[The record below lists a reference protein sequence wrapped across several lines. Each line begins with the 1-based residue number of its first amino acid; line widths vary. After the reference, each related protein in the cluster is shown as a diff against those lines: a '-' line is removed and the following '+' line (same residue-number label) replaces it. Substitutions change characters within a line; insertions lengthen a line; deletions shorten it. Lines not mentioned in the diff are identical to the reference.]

1 MKIAWLY
8 QVDKQKKLD
17 CILTLYTIQV
27 KEQIFGIQF
36 FEILSRKP

>member
-8 QVDKQKKLD
+8 QVDKQKKLN

-27 KEQIFGIQF
+27 KEQIFAIKIYK
-36 FEILSRKP
+36 ILPRKP